1 MREKMV
7 DVELRDDPVLGE
19 SRSRVLAALQAASHP
34 VGVEEVAEKVGLH
47 PNTARFHL
55 DGLLQQGLAQR
66 AREERSAPG
75 RPRTLYT
82 ATPDGARTGRRS
94 YRLLAEI
101 LTGYLAAHS
110 RRPAAAA
117 QEAGQAWGRMLV
129 PQRRRR
135 GRTAPATAVRDLLT
149 TLDEIGFAPE
159 PAGTGTE
166 RRILL
171 HHCPFREAAEQRQDV
186 VCAVHLGLMQGALE
200 QMNAPLA
207 ATSLDPFVEPNLCV
221 AHLSADGIS

>member
-1 MREKMV
+1 MAG
-7 DVELRDDPVLGE
+7 VELRDDPVLGE

-34 VGVEEVAEKVGLH
+34 LGVEEVAEKVGLH

-55 DGLLQQGLAQR
+55 DGLLERGLAQR
-66 AREERSAPG
+66 AREERSVPG

-101 LTGYLAAHS
+101 LTGYLVAHS

-117 QEAGQAWGRMLV
+117 REAGQAWGRMLV
-129 PQRRRR
+129 PRRRR
-135 GRTAPATAVRDLLT
+135 RTAPATAVRDLVA

-159 PAGTGTE
+159 PVGTGTQ
-166 RRILL
+166 RQILL
-171 HHCPFREAAEQRQDV
+171 HHCPFRETAEQRQEV

-200 QMNAPLA
+200 EMNAPIA
-207 ATSLDPFVEPNLCV
+207 ATRLDPFVEPNLCV
-221 AHLSADGIS
+221 AHLSPAR